1 MSRPKNLHSH
11 QLTPYDES
19 KMQQFPYWQTQD
31 PEKPLFSNVEWNKP
45 EQRTQRGRLGIIGGN
60 KLGFAG
66 AAEAYSASL
75 KAGAGEVRV
84 LLPDVLRK
92 AIPPSITDAAFAPSN
107 ISGSLSRDALGDM
120 QALGIWSTGVLLIGD
135 AGKSSETTVVYDDFI
150 AQYDGWLTLTRDAVD
165 LVRRSAPQMVDR
177 PRTLYVLSFAQLQ
190 KLFQD
195 VYYPKILTFS
205 MQLALLVENI
215 HKFTLSYPVTLMT
228 LHQGHIV
235 IAHDGQ
241 VVTMK
246 WNSPMAIWRGNTAAR
261 AASYLLWHPKP
272 LEALSSSVI
281 THL

>member
-1 MSRPKNLHSH
+1 
-11 QLTPYDES
+11 
-19 KMQQFPYWQTQD
+19 MQQFPYWQTQD

-66 AAEAYSASL
+66 VAEAYSASL
-75 KAGAGEVRV
+75 KAGAGEARV

-92 AIPPSITDAAFAPSN
+92 AVPPSITDAVFAPSN
-107 ISGSLSRDALGDM
+107 ISGSLSRDAVGNM
-120 QALGIWSTGVLLIGD
+120 QALGIWSTGILLIGD

-177 PRTLYVLSFAQLQ
+177 PHTLYVVSFAQLQ

-195 VYYPKILTFS
+195 VYYPKILTFR
-205 MQLALLVENI
+205 MQLALLVENV
-215 HKFTLSYPVTLMT
+215 HKFTLSYPVTIMT
-228 LHQGHIV
+228 LHQEHIV

-246 WNSPMAIWRGNTAAR
+246 WGSPMAIWRGNTAAR
-261 AASYLLWHPKP
+261 AASYLLWHKKP
-272 LEALSSSVI
+272 IEALAASII
-281 THL
+281 TS